1 MDDPSAAPR
10 PSLLRQY
17 IVPAAPSP
25 GFQWHI
31 SVHDSFALLQ
41 DPPAFATSTSEKAS
55 GPKFHLVSAS
65 GQAVH
70 SMQRT
75 ALAAALGPLLG
86 LEPEAILAET
96 IRAMGDL
103 DVPSFLKTLLR
114 VVTVA
119 HDSGAVGGVD
129 PGWFRPPD
137 AGADILDGAAPGASG
152 SGAAAVQVAILR
164 DAGFPIPPAL
174 TAAAASP
181 QPALPELLAQAA
193 VLRAAGAV
201 VPAALAAAIVAAA
214 SAAAR
219 VSGSYAGWDPLGR
232 DGTSIVA
239 LRALWNADLADT
251 VSEIATATAAVPV
264 LREWDPAAV
273 DRILVSIATLGAAAD
288 LIRADLSALPGMS
301 AAGRVGVHRGYR
313 PAPPATPPELPA
325 CPPGSASAS
334 PSDPPARAAQA
345 RATPRRLPDPVAAL
359 TQQRQLQVLRN
370 RDAEAQDLAARIR
383 QLELRPAAPPQQPA
397 APVTPPSAAAPA
409 PSGISIEAD
418 GFSTMSSFIARNPVD
433 AKQSALI
440 RQREYVS
447 LPSLLSSAPSKRAA
461 ISLSAAGTLEFDA
474 TAGDAAEAAKANSLS
489 MRQAREALRIWALEY
504 GRHHPE
510 EASGALA
517 YVEVVFPALEK
528 RYGHVPA
535 GIFEYD
541 QTFRRGA
548 AAMAAVAAT
557 LPLRDRPM
565 PRWDAVDVELERSIF
580 ANTFR
585 ATCHCGARDHYPHQ
599 HEQVAKTAGAR
610 SKPGAAKAPG
620 SGKPACFAWNGR
632 DGPSGQAGCS
642 SKDCGYA
649 HVCSKCGS
657 RDHPALKCKRL

>member
-1 MDDPSAAPR
+1 MDDASAASR

-17 IVPAAPSP
+17 VVPETPRP

-31 SVHDSFALLQ
+31 SVHDSSALLRE
-41 DPPAFATSTSEKAS
+41 PPAFATSSSEK
-55 GPKFHLVSAS
+55 GPGPNFHVVSAS
-65 GQAVH
+65 GPAVH

-86 LEPEAILAET
+86 LAPEVILAET
-96 IRAMGDL
+96 ICAMGDL
-103 DVPSFLKTLLR
+103 DVPSFLKAWLR

-119 HDSGAVGGVD
+119 HESGAVDGID
-129 PGWFRPPD
+129 PDWFRPPD
-137 AGADILDGAAPGASG
+137 ADADALDGTAPGTSG

-164 DAGFPIPPAL
+164 DAGISMPPAL
-174 TAAAASP
+174 AAAAARP
-181 QPALPELLAQAA
+181 QPTLPELLAQAA
-193 VLRAAGAV
+193 VVRAAGAI
-201 VPAALAAAIVAAA
+201 VPVALAAAIVAAA

-232 DGTSIVA
+232 EDTSIVA
-239 LRALWNADLADT
+239 LQALWNSDLADT
-251 VSEIATATAAVPV
+251 VSEITTATAAVPV

-273 DRILVSIATLGAAAD
+273 DRLLVSVATLGAAAD
-288 LIRADLSALPGMS
+288 LIRADLSALPAMP
-301 AAGRVGVHRGYR
+301 AVGRVGVHRGFR
-313 PAPPATPPELPA
+313 AAPPGASPELPVR
-325 CPPGSASAS
+325 PPGSVSES
-334 PSDPPARAAQA
+334 PSVPPARSAQA
-345 RATPRRLPDPVAAL
+345 RATPRRLPDPVTAL
-359 TQQRQLQVLRN
+359 TQQRQLQLLRD
-370 RDAEAQDLAARIR
+370 RDSDAQDLAARIR
-383 QLELRPAAPPQQPA
+383 QLELRPAAPLQQPA
-397 APVTPPSAAAPA
+397 APVAPPSATPQAP
-409 PSGISIEAD
+409 PGVSIEPD
-418 GFSTMSSFIARNPVD
+418 GFSTMSSFIAHNPVD
-433 AKQSALI
+433 AKQAALV

-461 ISLSAAGTLEFDA
+461 ITLSAAGTLESDA

-510 EASGALA
+510 EASGVLA
-517 YVEVVFPALEK
+517 CVEVVFPSLEK

-565 PRWDAVDVELERSIF
+565 PRWDAVDIELERSIF

-599 HEQVAKTAGAR
+599 HEQITKTAGAR

-620 SGKPACFAWNGR
+620 TGKLTCFQWNGR
-632 DGPSGQAGCS
+632 DGPAGQAGCS
-642 SKDCGYA
+642 DKECRYA

-657 RDHPALKCKRL
+657 RDHPAVKCKRL